1 MNVIG
6 EKYERETDQSNDIP
20 LETVSLADDL
30 GFCMYVEQNIADI
43 FKQVF
48 EINKKNDQSSRNVF
62 FGLKF

>member
-48 EINKKNDQSSRNVF
+48 EINKKKRS
-62 FGLKF
+62 K